1 MAKYFDVHPDNPQPR
16 TIAQVA
22 DSIRADALIAYPTDS
37 CYALG
42 CRLGSRDGI
51 ERIRTIRHLDDRHH
65 FTLVCQDFA
74 QLGQFVRV
82 DNDVFRAI
90 KASTPGSYTFI
101 LPATKE
107 VPRMLQH
114 PKKKTV
120 GVRIPDH
127 VVTQAL
133 LSELGEPLLSS
144 TLLLPDEDEPMTQ
157 GWEIKDRLDHVLD
170 AVVDSGDCGTEPTTV
185 INFSEGEAEI
195 VRRGPGTSAGS
206 NDGVGG
212 GAGGL
217 TAGRMAR
224 ATMTRT
230 GRDRPV
236 GPTRR
241 FTAEYASTQRGSPPM
256 TSVQGTAVD
265 IPTEDGVADAYV
277 AHAAD
282 GGPRPGVLLYQ
293 DAFGLRPHLT
303 SMADRIAEAGYTVL
317 VPNVF
322 YRHGRSPVVEL
333 PEFIDPEAR
342 PEIWGRS
349 GR

>member
-16 TIAQVA
+16 TISQIAE
-22 DSIRADALIAYPTDS
+22 SIRSDALIAYPTDS

-51 ERIRTIRHLDDRHH
+51 DRIRTIRHLDDRHH

-82 DNDVFRAI
+82 DKDVFRAI

-133 LSELGEPLLSS
+133 LAELGEPLLSS
-144 TLLLPDEDEPMTQ
+144 TLLLPDEEEPMTQ

-170 AVVDSGDCGTEPTTV
+170 GVVDSGDCGTEPTTV
-185 INFSEGEAEI
+185 IDFSGGEAEI
-195 VRRGPGTSAGS
+195 VRY
-206 NDGVGG
+206 
-212 GAGGL
+212 GAGD
-217 TAGRMAR
+217 AS
-224 ATMTRT
+224 
-230 GRDRPV
+230 
-236 GPTRR
+236 R
-241 FTAEYASTQRGSPPM
+241 FE
-256 TSVQGTAVD
+256 
-265 IPTEDGVADAYV
+265 
-277 AHAAD
+277 
-282 GGPRPGVLLYQ
+282 
-293 DAFGLRPHLT
+293 
-303 SMADRIAEAGYTVL
+303 
-317 VPNVF
+317 
-322 YRHGRSPVVEL
+322 
-333 PEFIDPEAR
+333 
-342 PEIWGRS
+342 
-349 GR
+349 